1 MPSDVFIR
9 RASPEDIDEIT
20 GIFRSTVLHVN
31 RKDYNEEQVKI
42 WAQSAD
48 KSEKFL
54 ARMNEQ
60 YFIVAEMENSIC
72 GFASFA
78 SDGYLDL
85 MYVHKDCQGRGI
97 ANLLIKELERYAAE
111 QKIHHIYSDASITA
125 KPFFEKMGFVVVKK
139 NSKMLGGTAF
149 INYTMNKSLLTA

>member
-9 RASPEDIDEIT
+9 RALPEDIDEIT

-48 KSEKFL
+48 KKEKFI
-54 ARMNEQ
+54 ARMKEQ

-72 GFASFA
+72 GFASLA
-78 SDGYLDL
+78 TDGYLDL
-85 MYVHKDCQGRGI
+85 MYVHKDYQERGL
-97 ANLLIKELERYAAE
+97 ATLLIKELEAYARE
-111 QKIHHIYSDASITA
+111 NKIFLIYSDVSITA
-125 KPFFEKMGFVVVKK
+125 KSFF
-139 NSKMLGGTAF
+139 
-149 INYTMNKSLLTA
+149 

>member
-9 RASPEDIDEIT
+9 RAVPEDIDEIT

-48 KSEKFL
+48 KKEQFFAGMK
-54 ARMNEQ
+54 EQ
-60 YFIVAEMENSIC
+60 YFIVAEMGKSIC
-72 GFASFA
+72 GFASLTPV
-78 SDGYLDL
+78 GYLDL
-85 MYVHKDCQGRGI
+85 MYVHKDCQRRGI
-97 ANLLIKELERYAAE
+97 GNLLVKKLERYAAE

-149 INYTMNKSLLTA
+149 INYAMSKSLLNT